1 MPGVCST
8 SKEKPKGISRLT
20 NEPIDILIYDY
31 FGQSMKLRKKSNFRI
46 ATSAGTE
53 KAMART
59 IPALSCQTRDLQS
72 DTIDQSDWAQIGHR
86 L

>member
-20 NEPIDILIYDY
+20 NEPIDILIHDY
-31 FGQSMKLRKKSNFRI
+31 FGQSNTTNNEENRLRPETFDARAAPRNTKKI
-46 ATSAGTE
+46 TA
-53 KAMART
+53 
-59 IPALSCQTRDLQS
+59 PAAEWREPSLRS
-72 DTIDQSDWAQIGHR
+72 DRSESVQA

>member
-31 FGQSMKLRKKSNFRI
+31 FGQSKTHQQGADESVPRAAMERALLPNLRLVLDRL
-46 ATSAGTE
+46 ASAY
-53 KAMART
+53 R
-59 IPALSCQTRDLQS
+59 
-72 DTIDQSDWAQIGHR
+72 H
-86 L
+86 

>member
-31 FGQSMKLRKKSNFRI
+31 FGQSMKLRKRNQIQDRDQRRNGK
-46 ATSAGTE
+46 GDGE
-53 KAMART
+53 KQYR
-59 IPALSCQTRDLQS
+59 
-72 DTIDQSDWAQIGHR
+72 H
-86 L
+86 